1 MKRNQFVIAI
11 LILVG
16 TFTSAALFSSCSES
30 KGDDVDEYADWQA
43 KNDAYFNKVYTEAEQ
58 AVKSGSKEW
67 KIYTTWSI
75 NESVAKAT
83 DNIVVKVLKE
93 GTGSGCPLYT
103 DEVYVHYIGHLIPSV
118 SYPKGFLFDK
128 STQTEAL
135 NLATDRPVLFFIID
149 AVSDGFSTALQHMHV
164 GDYWRV
170 YVPYQLGY
178 KGVAQTGI
186 PAYSTLIFD
195 IYLCEY
201 FHDTDS
207 VIYWNA
213 KETPSFEE

>member
-1 MKRNQFVIAI
+1 MNKKQFLRKA
-11 LILVG
+11 LMLVG
-16 TFTSAALFSSCSES
+16 AVVSLSLFSACSES
-30 KGDDVDEYADWQA
+30 DGDVTDDFADWQQ
-43 KNDAYFNKVYTEAEQ
+43 KNDTYFNKVYTEAQ
-58 AVKSGSKEW
+58 NAVKSGSKEW
-67 KIYTTWSI
+67 KIFTTWSI
-75 NESVAKAT
+75 NESVAKTT

-103 DEVYVHYIGHLIPSV
+103 DAVYVHYIGHLIPSV

-135 NLATDRPVLFFIID
+135 NLATDRPVLFFID

-207 VIYWNA
+207 IIYWNA
-213 KETPSFEE
+213 KETPWFEE

>member
-1 MKRNQFVIAI
+1 MNKKQFLRKAFM
-11 LILVG
+11 LVG
-16 TFTSAALFSSCSES
+16 AVVSLSLFSACSES
-30 KGDDVDEYADWQA
+30 DGDVTDDFADWQQ
-43 KNDAYFNKVYTEAEQ
+43 KNDTYFNKVYTEAQ
-58 AVKSGSKEW
+58 NAVKSGSTEW
-67 KIYTTWSI
+67 KVMTKWSI
-75 NESVAKAT
+75 NEASAQAT

-103 DEVYVHYIGHLIPSV
+103 DNVYVHYIGHLIPSV

-135 NLATDRPVLFFIID
+135 NLATDRPVLFFTD
-149 AVSDGFSTALQHMHV
+149 AVTTDGFATALQHMHV